1 VDALELLQKVRRIEI
16 KTRRLSD
23 QLFSGEYQSSFKG
36 RGMSFAEVR
45 PYQNGDDV
53 RSIDWNVTARKRSP
67 YIKVFEEERELTLFL
82 VIDISKSTQYGS
94 AKRSKA
100 DLLTEIAATL
110 AFSAMGNNDKI
121 GLILFA
127 GQVEKVIP
135 PKKGKSH
142 VMRIIKTILEHE
154 PQHQGTRVDLAL
166 EHLLRIQKRHS
177 IVFVMSDFMGELP
190 ERALKIA
197 AKRFDLCTI
206 HAYNQGEATLP
217 KVGLLPVVD
226 AETGAIQWLNS
237 QSKSFQNALKTRHT
251 RHLHEVR
258 DLSKRAGAGFIT
270 LADQD
275 DFVPPLLQFLK
286 SKGR

>member
-1 VDALELLQKVRRIEI
+1 MDALELLQKVRRIEI

-226 AETGAIQWLNS
+226 AETGSIQWLNS

>member
-226 AETGAIQWLNS
+226 TETGAIQWLNS

-251 RHLHEVR
+251 RHLHEIR
-258 DLSKRAGAGFIT
+258 DLSKRAGAGCIT

>member
-226 AETGAIQWLNS
+226 TETGAIQWLNS

-258 DLSKRAGAGFIT
+258 DLSKRAGAGCIT

>member
-206 HAYNQGEATLP
+206 HSYNQGEATLP

-258 DLSKRAGAGFIT
+258 DLSKRAGAGCIT

>member
-1 VDALELLQKVRRIEI
+1 
-16 KTRRLSD
+16 
-23 QLFSGEYQSSFKG
+23 
-36 RGMSFAEVR
+36 MSFAEVR

-82 VIDISKSTQYGS
+82 VIDISKSTRYGS
-94 AKRSKA
+94 SKRSKA

-154 PQHQGTRVDLAL
+154 PQHEGTRVDVAL

-206 HAYNQGEATLP
+206 YAYNQGEAALP

-226 AETGAIQWLNS
+226 AESGAVQWLNS
-237 QSKSFQNALKTRHT
+237 RSKSFQNALKTRHT
-251 RHLHEVR
+251 QHLNAVR
-258 DLSKRAGAGFIT
+258 DLSKRAGAGCIT

>member
-1 VDALELLQKVRRIEI
+1 MDALELLQKVRRIEI

-142 VMRIIKTILEHE
+142 VMRIIKTILEYE

-226 AETGAIQWLNS
+226 TETGAIQWLNS

-258 DLSKRAGAGFIT
+258 DLSKRAGAGCIT

>member
-142 VMRIIKTILEHE
+142 VMRIIKTILEYE

-258 DLSKRAGAGFIT
+258 DLSKRAGAGCIT

>member
-226 AETGAIQWLNS
+226 TETGAIQWFNS

-251 RHLHEVR
+251 RHLNEIR
-258 DLSKRAGAGFIT
+258 DLSKRAGAGCIT

>member
-1 VDALELLQKVRRIEI
+1 
-16 KTRRLSD
+16 
-23 QLFSGEYQSSFKG
+23 
-36 RGMSFAEVR
+36 MSFAEVR

-258 DLSKRAGAGFIT
+258 DLSKRAGAGCIT

>member
-1 VDALELLQKVRRIEI
+1 MDALELLQKVRRIEI

-190 ERALKIA
+190 ERTLKIA

-226 AETGAIQWLNS
+226 TETGAIQWLNS

-258 DLSKRAGAGFIT
+258 DLSKRAGAGCIT

>member
-226 AETGAIQWLNS
+226 TETGAIQWLNS
-237 QSKSFQNALKTRHT
+237 QSKSFQNALKTRHNQ
-251 RHLHEVR
+251 HLNAVR
-258 DLSKRAGAGFIT
+258 DLSKRAGAGCIT

>member
-1 VDALELLQKVRRIEI
+1 
-16 KTRRLSD
+16 
-23 QLFSGEYQSSFKG
+23 
-36 RGMSFAEVR
+36 MSFAEVR

-82 VIDISKSTQYGS
+82 VVDISKSTRYGS
-94 AKRSKA
+94 SKRSKA

-142 VMRIIKTILEHE
+142 VMRIIKTILGHE
-154 PQHQGTRVDLAL
+154 PQHEGTRVDLAL

-190 ERALKIA
+190 ERALKIT

-206 HAYNQGEATLP
+206 HAYNQGEAALP

-226 AETGAIQWLNS
+226 AETGAVQWLNS
-237 QSKSFQNALKTRHT
+237 RSKTFQNALKTRHAK
-251 RHLHEVR
+251 HLQEVR
-258 DLSKRAGAGFIT
+258 DLSKKAGAGCIT

>member
-36 RGMSFAEVR
+36 RGMSSAEVR

-142 VMRIIKTILEHE
+142 VMRIIKTILEYE

-177 IVFVMSDFMGELP
+177 IVFVMSDFMGQLP

-226 AETGAIQWLNS
+226 TETGAIQWLNS

-258 DLSKRAGAGFIT
+258 DLSKRAGAGCIT